1 MSKYFNYFPKVGYS
15 IEKPNAY
22 DYVTSLVSR
31 FGIEDA
37 LKNNSSVYYTYQVR
51 DGETPEIIASK
62 VYGSSER
69 HWIILMMND
78 VVDAQ
83 YDWPLSYSAFNEYV
97 KSKYSTP
104 EYADTAN
111 TGVSGLI
118 WAQNVENV
126 QSYYKVVTKI
136 TSSNTNIEKYEV
148 DSNTYST
155 IVNTSNNYALQDGS
169 TITINVT
176 KEVKNYY
183 NYEMDLNEK
192 KRKIKILKSDF
203 VPGLENELS
212 QVFS

>member
-15 IEKPNAY
+15 IEKPNKY

-31 FGIEDA
+31 FGIEDQ
-37 LKNNSSVYYTYQVR
+37 LKENSAVFYTYQVR

-69 HWIILMMND
+69 HWIILMMNN
-78 VVDAQ
+78 VVDPQ

-111 TGVSGLI
+111 TGISGLT
-118 WAQNVENV
+118 WAQNVDNV
-126 QSYYKVVTKI
+126 YSYYKVVTKT

-155 IVNTSNNYALQDGS
+155 IVNTSDNYVLQDGTS
-169 TITINVT
+169 ININVT
-176 KEVKNYY
+176 KETK
-183 NYEMDLNEK
+183 
-192 KRKIKILKSDF
+192 
-203 VPGLENELS
+203 
-212 QVFS
+212 